1 MLCSLN
7 QRATLEAMTLVPDGG
22 GGYSES
28 WQSFASVW
36 VGVTPLS
43 AADTAL
49 ADMLQSKVRH
59 RVALRRRS
67 DIAAGQRVVTASRRF
82 KIHAVLDK
90 GPADPLL
97 QLLCEELP

>member
-1 MLCSLN
+1 MLSSLN

-28 WQSFASVW
+28 WQPFATVW

-43 AADTAL
+43 ATDAAS
-49 ADMLQSKVRH
+49 AGMLQSKVRH
-59 RVALRRRS
+59 RLSLRRRS
-67 DIAAGQRVVTASRRF
+67 DIGAGQHVVTASRRF

-90 GPADPLL
+90 GPRETLM